1 MKSEAKMASNPQD
14 NRQKPQ
20 EGAKKS
26 KLENFGSKRH
36 KLTEE
41 DGKKGAKKSASLR
54 TLRAEQH
61 RNFVLEATAY
71 NIPVEFFKAIDKK
84 LWKKGELLLKAMEKA
99 GFDFSN
105 SDDAAERKQK
115 VELSGSVQQKR
126 NIVINFRRATPE
138 DAK

>member
-1 MKSEAKMASNPQD
+1 MAANRQD

-26 KLENFGSKRH
+26 KLANFGSKRH
-36 KLTEE
+36 KLTVE

-54 TLRAEQH
+54 TIRAEQH
-61 RNFVLEATAY
+61 RNFVMEATAY

-105 SDDAAERKQK
+105 SEDAAERKQK
-115 VELSGSVQQKR
+115 VELDNRISGGVD
-126 NIVINFRRATPE
+126 ITVTGL
-138 DAK
+138 D

>member
-1 MKSEAKMASNPQD
+1 MAANRQD

-26 KLENFGSKRH
+26 KLANFGSKRH

-61 RNFVLEATAY
+61 RNFVMEATAY

-99 GFDFSN
+99 GFDFN
-105 SDDAAERKQK
+105 SSEDAAERKQK
-115 VELSGSVQQKR
+115 VELENRISGGVD
-126 NIVINFRRATPE
+126 ITVTGL
-138 DAK
+138 D

>member
-1 MKSEAKMASNPQD
+1 MASNRQD
-14 NRQKPQ
+14 NRQKPK

-26 KLENFGSKRH
+26 KLTNFGSKRH

-61 RNFVLEATAY
+61 RNFVMAATAY
-71 NIPVEFFKAIDKK
+71 DIPSEFFKAIDKK

-99 GFDFSN
+99 GFDFN
-105 SDDAAERKQK
+105 SSEEAENKKQK
-115 VELSGSVQQKR
+115 VELSGKVDSKLEIEVTG
-126 NIVINFRRATPE
+126 VE
-138 DAK
+138 VG

>member
-1 MKSEAKMASNPQD
+1 MAAIRQD
-14 NRQKPQ
+14 IRLKPKKVD
-20 EGAKKS
+20 KKS
-26 KLENFGSKRH
+26 KLANFGSKSH
-36 KLTEE
+36 TMTQE
-41 DGKKGAKKSASLR
+41 DRLKGTKKAASLR

-99 GFDFSN
+99 GFDFN
-105 SDDAAERKQK
+105 SSEDAAERKQK

>member
-1 MKSEAKMASNPQD
+1 MASNRQD
-14 NRQKPQ
+14 NRQKPK

-26 KLENFGSKRH
+26 KLANFGSKRH

-61 RNFVLEATAY
+61 RNFVMAATAY
-71 NIPVEFFKAIDKK
+71 DIPTEFFKAIDKK

-99 GFDFSN
+99 GFDFN
-105 SDDAAERKQK
+105 SSEEAENKKQK
-115 VELSGSVQQKR
+115 VELSGKVDSKLEIEITGVEVQ
-126 NIVINFRRATPE
+126 
-138 DAK
+138 

>member
-1 MKSEAKMASNPQD
+1 MASNRQD
-14 NRQKPQ
+14 NRQKPK

-26 KLENFGSKRH
+26 KLANFGSKRH

-61 RNFVLEATAY
+61 RNFVMAATAY
-71 NIPVEFFKAIDKK
+71 DIPSEFFKAIDKK

-99 GFDFSN
+99 GFDFN
-105 SDDAAERKQK
+105 SSEEAAERKQK

-126 NIVINFRRATPE
+126 YIVINFRRATPE

>member
-1 MKSEAKMASNPQD
+1 MAANRQD

-26 KLENFGSKRH
+26 KLANFGSKRH

-105 SDDAAERKQK
+105 SEDAAERKQK
-115 VELSGSVQQKR
+115 VELENRISGGVD
-126 NIVINFRRATPE
+126 ITVTGL
-138 DAK
+138 D

>member
-1 MKSEAKMASNPQD
+1 MAANRQD

-26 KLENFGSKRH
+26 KLANFGSKRH

-99 GFDFSN
+99 GFDYSN
-105 SDDAAERKQK
+105 SEDAAERKQK
-115 VELSGSVQQKR
+115 VELDNRISGGVD
-126 NIVINFRRATPE
+126 ITVTGL
-138 DAK
+138 D

>member
-1 MKSEAKMASNPQD
+1 M
-14 NRQKPQ
+14 
-20 EGAKKS
+20 
-26 KLENFGSKRH
+26 
-36 KLTEE
+36 
-41 DGKKGAKKSASLR
+41 
-54 TLRAEQH
+54 
-61 RNFVLEATAY
+61 EATAY

-99 GFDFSN
+99 GFDFN
-105 SDDAAERKQK
+105 SSEDAAERKQK

>member
-1 MKSEAKMASNPQD
+1 MASTSLTTS
-14 NRQKPQ
+14 QKTKK
-20 EGAKKS
+20 GTKKS

-36 KLTEE
+36 TLTDKDREE
-41 DGKKGAKKSASLR
+41 GTKKAASLR

-61 RNFVLEATAY
+61 RNFVMEASAY

-99 GFDFSN
+99 GFDFS
-105 SDDAAERKQK
+105 SSEDAAERKQK
-115 VELSGSVQQKR
+115 VELSGAVQQKR
-126 NIVINFRRATPE
+126 NIVINFRRATLE

>member
-1 MKSEAKMASNPQD
+1 MASNRQD
-14 NRQKPQ
+14 NRLKPK

-41 DGKKGAKKSASLR
+41 DGKKGAKRSASLR
-54 TLRAEQH
+54 TLRAEQQ
-61 RNFVLEATAY
+61 RNFVMEAIAY

-99 GFDFSN
+99 GFDFN
-105 SDDAAERKQK
+105 SSEEAENKKQK
-115 VELSGSVQQKR
+115 VELSGKVDSKLEIEVTGVEVQ
-126 NIVINFRRATPE
+126 
-138 DAK
+138 

>member
-1 MKSEAKMASNPQD
+1 MAANRQD
-14 NRQKPQ
+14 NRQKPK

-26 KLENFGSKRH
+26 KLANFGSKRH

-61 RNFVLEATAY
+61 RNFVLEASAY

-99 GFDFSN
+99 GFDFN
-105 SDDAAERKQK
+105 SSEDAENKKQK
-115 VELSGSVQQKR
+115 VELSGKVDKKLE
-126 NIVINFRRATPE
+126 IEIKGVGE
-138 DAK
+138 

>member
-1 MKSEAKMASNPQD
+1 MASNRQD
-14 NRQKPQ
+14 NRQKPK

-54 TLRAEQH
+54 TIRAEQH
-61 RNFVLEATAY
+61 RNFVMEATAY

-105 SDDAAERKQK
+105 SEDAAERKQK

>member
-1 MKSEAKMASNPQD
+1 MASNRQD
-14 NRQKPQ
+14 NRQKPK
-20 EGAKKS
+20 EVAKKS

-105 SDDAAERKQK
+105 SEDAAERKQK

>member
-1 MKSEAKMASNPQD
+1 MAA
-14 NRQKPQ
+14 NRQDSRLTPQ
-20 EGAKKS
+20 KGAKKS
-26 KLENFGSKRH
+26 KLANFGSKFH
-36 KLTEE
+36 TMTQE
-41 DGKKGAKKSASLR
+41 DRLKGAKKSASLR

-61 RNFVLEATAY
+61 RNFVMEASAY

-99 GFDFSN
+99 GFDFN
-105 SDDAAERKQK
+105 SSEDAENKKQK

>member
-1 MKSEAKMASNPQD
+1 MASNRQD
-14 NRQKPQ
+14 NRQNPK

-41 DGKKGAKKSASLR
+41 DGNKGAKKSASLR
-54 TLRAEQH
+54 TLRAEQQ
-61 RNFVLEATAY
+61 RNFVMEAIAY

-105 SDDAAERKQK
+105 SEDAAERKQK
-115 VELSGSVQQKR
+115 VELSGKVDSKLEIEVTG
-126 NIVINFRRATPE
+126 VE
-138 DAK
+138 VG

>member
-1 MKSEAKMASNPQD
+1 MASNRQD
-14 NRQKPQ
+14 NRQTPK

-105 SDDAAERKQK
+105 SEDAAERKQK

>member
-1 MKSEAKMASNPQD
+1 MASTSLTTS
-14 NRQKPQ
+14 QKTKK
-20 EGAKKS
+20 GTKKS

-36 KLTEE
+36 TLTDKDREE
-41 DGKKGAKKSASLR
+41 GTKKAASLR

-61 RNFVLEATAY
+61 RNFVMEASAY

-99 GFDFSN
+99 GFDFS
-105 SDDAAERKQK
+105 SSEDAAERKQK
-115 VELSGSVQQKR
+115 EELSGAVQQKR
-126 NIVINFRRATPE
+126 NIVINFRRATLE

>member
-1 MKSEAKMASNPQD
+1 MASNRQD
-14 NRQKPQ
+14 NRQKPK

-105 SDDAAERKQK
+105 SEDAAERKQK